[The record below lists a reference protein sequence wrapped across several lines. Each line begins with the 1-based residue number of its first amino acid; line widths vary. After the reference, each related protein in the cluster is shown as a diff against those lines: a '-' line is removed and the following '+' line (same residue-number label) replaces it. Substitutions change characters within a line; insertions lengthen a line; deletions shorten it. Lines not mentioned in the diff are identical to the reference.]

1 MFQDSVP
8 AGSYNDPFLS
18 SVCVSIYNMSH
29 INNNNNKQDVYRIMI
44 NNNNNNNSKPYML
57 MVSIVYTIHFLQ
69 NWGWFAIALP
79 TFYV

>member
-1 MFQDSVP
+1 MC
-8 AGSYNDPFLS
+8 
-18 SVCVSIYNMSH
+18 VCVSIYNMSH

-44 NNNNNNNSKPYML
+44 NNNNNNSKPYML

-79 TFYV
+79 TFYG